1 MTQPSNFT
9 DTISAISTPLGEAG
23 LGIVRLSGK
32 SAFQIADKIFQGKT
46 KPTEAES
53 HTVHYGRVVD
63 PISHEILDEVLLI
76 VMQAPHTYT
85 AEDVI
90 EISCHGGPLI
100 LQKILHATVA
110 SGARLAEPGEF
121 TLRAFVNGRIDLA
134 QAEAVADIIRAKSD
148 SSLKSAL
155 AQLEGRLSTRIEV
168 IRAQLLDLMVKIE
181 AQIDFVEQDIP
192 AQDKIEMLK
201 TINEVEDGLLK
212 LIETYEEGKI
222 LKEGLNVVIV
232 GKPNVGKSSLLNSLL
247 QKDRAIVTPIP
258 GTTRDVISDYV
269 NFDGIL
275 VRLVDTAGFR
285 ISGDEIEIE
294 GIKRAEKEIQKGD
307 LILLVVDCTQNI
319 SEEEKLLEKKLQEQS
334 YLVVLNKID
343 LVKTKAVRNFENQ
356 FSNKTSH
363 RVSALLGDGMHALKK
378 SIVSRIFKMHREGE
392 VVLTNLRHKECLETA
407 LEFLEKSKRGL
418 EKNLSLEFIALDTRK
433 ALDKVGEVIGKVYT
447 DDILNQIFSQFCI
460 GK

>member
-1 MTQPSNFT
+1 MSQNSNFS
-9 DTISAISTPLGEAG
+9 DTITAISTPLGEAG
-23 LGIVRLSGK
+23 LGIVRLSGE
-32 SAFQIADKIFQGKT
+32 SAFQIADKIFQGKI
-46 KPTEAES
+46 KPTQAES
-53 HTVHYGRVVD
+53 HTVHYGKAVD
-63 PISHEILDEVLLI
+63 PISNEILDEVLLI
-76 VMQAPHTYT
+76 IMKAPHTYT
-85 AEDVI
+85 AEDVV
-90 EISCHGGPLI
+90 EISCHGGPLV

-110 SGARLAEPGEF
+110 AGARLAEPGEF

-155 AQLEGRLSTRIEV
+155 AQLEGRLSSRIEI
-168 IRAQLLDLMVKIE
+168 IRAKLLDLMAKIE
-181 AQIDFVEQDIP
+181 AQIDFVEQDVP
-192 AQDKIEMLK
+192 AQDKKVMSKI
-201 TINEVEDGLLK
+201 INEVEEGLVK

-247 QKDRAIVTPIP
+247 QKDRAIVTAIP

-285 ISGDEIEIE
+285 VSGDEIEIE

-307 LILLVVDCTQNI
+307 LILLVVDCTL
-319 SEEEKLLEKKLQEQS
+319 SLTEDEKILEKKLQEQN

-343 LVKTKAVRNFENQ
+343 LVKEKTAKDFDNQ

-363 RVSALLGDGMHALKK
+363 RVSALLGEGMDALKK
-378 SIVSRIFKMHREGE
+378 SIVSRISKMHREGE
-392 VVLTNLRHKECLETA
+392 IVLTNLRHKEALETA
-407 LEFLEKSKRGL
+407 LEFLEKSKQGL

>member
-1 MTQPSNFT
+1 MTQT
-9 DTISAISTPLGEAG
+9 TDLDDTISAISTPLGEAG

-32 SAFQIADKIFQGKT
+32 SAFQMADKIFQGKT
-46 KPTEAES
+46 KPTQAES
-53 HTVHYGRVVD
+53 HTVHYGKAVD
-63 PISHEILDEVLLI
+63 PISNEILDEVLLI
-76 VMQAPHTYT
+76 IMKAPHTYT
-85 AEDVI
+85 AEDVV
-90 EISCHGGPLI
+90 EISCHGGPLV

-110 SGARLAEPGEF
+110 AGARLAEPGEF

-168 IRAQLLDLMVKIE
+168 IRAKLLDLMAKIE
-181 AQIDFVEQDIP
+181 AQIDFVEQDVP
-192 AQDKIEMLK
+192 AQDKKVMSKI
-201 TINEVEDGLLK
+201 INEVEEGLVK

-247 QKDRAIVTPIP
+247 QKDRAIVTAIP

-285 ISGDEIEIE
+285 VSADEIEIE

-307 LILLVVDCTQNI
+307 LILLVVDCTL
-319 SEEEKLLEKKLQEQS
+319 SLTEDEKILEKKLQEQN
-334 YLVVLNKID
+334 YIVVLNKID
-343 LVKTKAVRNFENQ
+343 LVEGKTARNFDNQ

-363 RVSALLGDGMHALKK
+363 RVSALLGDGMDALKK
-378 SIVSRIFKMHREGE
+378 SIVSRISKMHREGD

-407 LEFLEKSKRGL
+407 LEFLEKSKQGL
-418 EKNLSLEFIALDTRK
+418 EMNLSLEFVALDCRK

>member
-1 MTQPSNFT
+1 MTQTSNFS

-46 KPTEAES
+46 KPTQAES
-53 HTVHYGRVVD
+53 HTVHYGKAVD
-63 PISHEILDEVLLI
+63 PISNEILDEVLLI
-76 VMQAPHTYT
+76 IMQAPHTYT
-85 AEDVI
+85 VEDVV
-90 EISCHGGPLI
+90 EISCHGGPLV

-110 SGARLAEPGEF
+110 AGARLAEPGEF

-134 QAEAVADIIRAKSD
+134 QAEAVADVIRAKSD

-168 IRAQLLDLMVKIE
+168 IRAKLLDLMAKIE

-192 AQDKIEMLK
+192 AQDKKEMLK
-201 TINEVEDGLLK
+201 IIGEVENGLLK
-212 LIETYEEGKI
+212 LVETYEEGKI

-247 QKDRAIVTPIP
+247 QKDRAIVTAIP

-307 LILLVVDCTQNI
+307 LILLVIDCTQ
-319 SEEEKLLEKKLQEQS
+319 SLTEEEKILEKKLQEQN

-343 LVKTKAVRNFENQ
+343 LVEEKTAKNFENQ
-356 FSNKTSH
+356 FSNRTYH
-363 RVSALLGDGMHALKK
+363 RVSALLGEGMDALKK
-378 SIVSRIFKMHREGE
+378 SIVSRISRMHREGE

-407 LEFLEKSKRGL
+407 LDFLEKSKQGL
-418 EKNLSLEFIALDTRK
+418 EKNLSLEFIALDCRK

-447 DDILNQIFSQFCI
+447 DDILNRIFSQFCI

>member
-1 MTQPSNFT
+1 MTQT
-9 DTISAISTPLGEAG
+9 TDLDDTISAISTPLGEAG

-32 SAFQIADKIFQGKT
+32 SAFQMADKIFQGKT
-46 KPTEAES
+46 KPTQAES
-53 HTVHYGRVVD
+53 HTVHYGKAVD
-63 PISHEILDEVLLI
+63 PISNEILDEVLLI
-76 VMQAPHTYT
+76 IMKAPHTYT
-85 AEDVI
+85 AEDVV
-90 EISCHGGPLI
+90 EISCHGGPLV

-110 SGARLAEPGEF
+110 AGARLAEPGEF

-168 IRAQLLDLMVKIE
+168 IRAKLLDLMAKIE
-181 AQIDFVEQDIP
+181 AQIDFVEQDVP
-192 AQDKIEMLK
+192 AQDKKVMSKI
-201 TINEVEDGLLK
+201 INEVEEGLVK

-247 QKDRAIVTPIP
+247 QKDRAIVTAIP

-285 ISGDEIEIE
+285 VSGDEIEIE

-307 LILLVVDCTQNI
+307 LILLVVDCTL
-319 SEEEKLLEKKLQEQS
+319 SLTEDEKILEKKLQEQN

-343 LVKTKAVRNFENQ
+343 LVQEKAARNFENQ

-363 RVSALLGDGMHALKK
+363 RVSALLGDGMDNLKK
-378 SIVSRIFKMHREGE
+378 SIVSRISKLHREGE
-392 VVLTNLRHKECLETA
+392 VVLTNFRHKECLEMA
-407 LEFLEKSKRGL
+407 LEFLKKSKSGL

>member
-1 MTQPSNFT
+1 MTQTSNFS
-9 DTISAISTPLGEAG
+9 DTITAISTPLGEAG

-32 SAFQIADKIFQGKT
+32 SAFQIADKIFQGKVH
-46 KPTEAES
+46 PTRVES
-53 HTVHYGRVVD
+53 HTVHYGKVVD
-63 PISHEILDEVLLI
+63 PISNEILDEVLLI
-76 VMQAPHTYT
+76 IIQAPHTYT
-85 AEDVI
+85 VEDVV
-90 EISCHGGPLI
+90 EISCHGGPLV

-110 SGARLAEPGEF
+110 AGARLAEPGEF

-134 QAEAVADIIRAKSD
+134 QAEAVADVIRAKSD

-155 AQLEGRLSTRIEV
+155 AQLEGRLSTRIEG
-168 IRAQLLDLMVKIE
+168 IRAKLLNLMAKIE

-192 AQDKIEMLK
+192 VQDKKEMLK
-201 TINEVEDGLLK
+201 IIGEVEEGLLK

-247 QKDRAIVTPIP
+247 QKDRAIVTAIP

-294 GIKRAEKEIQKGD
+294 GIKRAEKEIKKGD
-307 LILLVVDCTQNI
+307 LILLVVDCTQNL
-319 SEEEKLLEKKLQEQS
+319 SEEEKILEKKLKEQN

-343 LVKTKAVRNFENQ
+343 LVQERAVKNFESQ

-363 RVSALLGDGMHALKK
+363 RVSALLGEGMDNLKK
-378 SIVSRIFKMHREGE
+378 SIVSRISKLHREGE
-392 VVLTNLRHKECLETA
+392 VVLTNLRHKEALETA
-407 LEFLEKSKRGL
+407 LEFLKKTKLGL

-447 DDILNQIFSQFCI
+447 DDILNRIFSQFCI

>member
-1 MTQPSNFT
+1 MSQISNLD
-9 DTISAISTPLGEAG
+9 DTITAISTPLGEAG

-32 SAFQIADKIFQGKT
+32 SAFQITDKIFQGKT
-46 KPTEAES
+46 KPTQAES
-53 HTVHYGRVVD
+53 HTVHYGKTVD
-63 PISHEILDEVLLI
+63 PISNEILDEVLLI

-85 AEDVI
+85 AEDVV
-90 EISCHGGPLI
+90 EISCHGGPLV

-110 SGARLAEPGEF
+110 AGARLAEPGEF

-134 QAEAVADIIRAKSD
+134 QAEAVADVIRAKSD

-155 AQLEGRLSTRIEV
+155 AQLEGRLSNRIEI
-168 IRAQLLDLMVKIE
+168 IRAKLLDLSAKIE

-192 AQDKIEMLK
+192 LQDKKEMLK
-201 TINEVEDGLLK
+201 IIEETEKGLLK

-222 LKEGLNVVIV
+222 LKDGLNVVIV

-247 QKDRAIVTPIP
+247 QKDRAIVTAIP

-307 LILLVVDCTQNI
+307 LILLVVDCTQNL
-319 SEEEKLLEKKLQEQS
+319 SEEEKILEKKLKEQN

-343 LVKTKAVRNFENQ
+343 LVKEKTAKNFENLLT
-356 FSNKTSH
+356 NKTSH
-363 RVSALLGDGMHALKK
+363 RVSALLGEGMDNLKK
-378 SIVSRIFKMHREGE
+378 SIVSRISKMHREGE

-407 LEFLEKSKRGL
+407 LEFLRKSKLGL
-418 EKNLSLEFIALDTRK
+418 DKNLSLEFIALDTRK